1 MAEFK
6 NLALTG
12 EMIEKMPEAERWF
25 EIVEEPRYE
34 SLTSF
39 NDPSKKVEK
48 LLLHVKLSNGNSVD
62 YFPNT
67 RSSRIIAKSIGTDM
81 SKWKATKWFWG
92 KILKQLVGQSG
103 EKDVLYITSE
113 YPPIHS
119 VK

>member
-12 EMIEKMPEAERWF
+12 EMVAQMKEADRWF
-25 EIVEEPRYE
+25 EIIEEPSYE
-34 SLTSF
+34 QLTSF
-39 NDPSKKVEK
+39 NDPAKKVEK
-48 LLLHVKLSNGNSVD
+48 LLLHIKLQDGRTCD

-67 RSSRIIAKSIGTDM
+67 RSSRVIARTIGTDM
-81 SKWKATKWFWG
+81 SKWINTKWVWG

-113 YPPIHS
+113 WPITE
-119 VK
+119 KK

>member
-12 EMIEKMPEAERWF
+12 DMIVKMPEAERWF
-25 EIVEEPRYE
+25 EIVEEPSYE

-48 LLLHVKLSNGNSVD
+48 LILHIKLANGSLVD

-67 RSSRIIAKSIGTDM
+67 RSSRVIARSIGTDM
-81 SKWKATKWFWG
+81 SKWIGTKWLWG

-113 YPPIHS
+113 YPAVIS